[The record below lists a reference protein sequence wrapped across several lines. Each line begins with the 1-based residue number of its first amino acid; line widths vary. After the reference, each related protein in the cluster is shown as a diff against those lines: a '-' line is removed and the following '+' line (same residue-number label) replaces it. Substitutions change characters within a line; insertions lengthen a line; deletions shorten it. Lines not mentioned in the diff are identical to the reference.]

1 MGSLPLAFLFK
12 IYIDPGVRVFAVSG
26 TSIRFSEQRKLGAES
41 ESGCQWGQIY
51 KVGLPQDL
59 LTFALA
65 TSLFLRSLKMKTI
78 LSFNGIRHKLCF
90 FNNQI
95 FETDKT

>member
-65 TSLFLRSLKMKTI
+65 TSLFLRSQYLKTI
-78 LSFNGIRHKLCF
+78 LF
-90 FNNQI
+90 FFMLVMKGPNI
-95 FETDKT
+95 